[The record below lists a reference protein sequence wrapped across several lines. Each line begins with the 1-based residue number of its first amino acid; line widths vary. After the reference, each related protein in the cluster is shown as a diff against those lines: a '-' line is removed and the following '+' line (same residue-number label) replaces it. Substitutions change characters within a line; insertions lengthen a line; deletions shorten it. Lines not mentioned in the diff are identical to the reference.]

1 MKIYRVHTASA
12 AMVLALFAL
21 GCGDTPEPE
30 ESDEMALILQ
40 EPSSQEE
47 PSDLEGEAGGSGGAA
62 PADVEPEV
70 RPVEVDMEPV
80 APRNPAPR
88 PAPRPAPQPE
98 PEPEPEP
105 EVLLDAGTR
114 LAVSSDLEISTEEM
128 LPGDPVIATVSDDVY
143 GADGSVVVPAGAKLL
158 GRVTRSEESTGSEVD
173 PVLEIAFETLST
185 EWWERPVQAAVVEV
199 EMESSRKDSDA
210 RTAAKIGGAAAVGA
224 ILGKVLGKDNED
236 AVKGGAA
243 GAVAG
248 TVIAMETRSGHA
260 KIKEGALIVVE
271 LTEALWVQ

>member
-1 MKIYRVHTASA
+1 MKIHRLHATSV
-12 AMVLALFAL
+12 AMVLALFAT
-21 GCGDTPEPE
+21 GCGDTPEPDE
-30 ESDEMALILQ
+30 ADEMALIL
-40 EPSSQEE
+40 EE
-47 PSDLEGEAGGSGGAA
+47 PTSESTPDGEAGGSGGAA
-62 PADVEPEV
+62 PAEELEPEV
-70 RPVEVDMEPV
+70 RPVEVDMAPEP
-80 APRNPAPR
+80 PRTPP

-98 PEPEPEP
+98 PEPEPEVVEP
-105 EVLLDAGTR
+105 EVLLDAGTQ
-114 LAVSSDLEISTEEM
+114 LALSSDLEISTEDM
-128 LPGDPVIATVSDDVY
+128 LPGDPVIATVTDDVF
-143 GADGSVVVPAGAKLL
+143 GADGSIVVPAGAKLL
-158 GRVTRSEESTGSEVD
+158 GRVTRAEESTGSEVD

-185 EWWERPVQAAVVEV
+185 DAWERPVQVAVVDV

-224 ILGKVLGKDNED
+224 ILGRVLGGDGDD

-260 KIKEGALIVVE
+260 KIKEGALIVIE